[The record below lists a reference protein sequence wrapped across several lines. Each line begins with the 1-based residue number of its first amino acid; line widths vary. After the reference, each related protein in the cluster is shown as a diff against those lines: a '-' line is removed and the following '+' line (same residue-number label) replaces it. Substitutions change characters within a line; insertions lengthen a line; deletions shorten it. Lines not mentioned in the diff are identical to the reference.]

1 MSNIADQVVVIT
13 GASSGIGA
21 ATARLLASQGARVV
35 LGARRAGKLNEL
47 RDSIG
52 SAGGVAEAVVTDIR
66 QPEEIERLVNTAVE
80 RFGRLDALINNA
92 AMGTVRTIAEGR
104 IEEWRATF
112 ETNVIGTLTACR
124 AALRHMLPLGA
135 GTILNVT
142 SASAHEAWPY
152 LAVYAASKAAVH
164 TLSDGLRKEVAGRG
178 IRVMTIE
185 VHNVGGT
192 DFASTFDSDVL
203 PVAVQRWVELGLLS
217 RESPM
222 IEAADV
228 ARAVAFQLAQPD
240 PVSVHHMSVR
250 SRAN

>member
-1 MSNIADQVVVIT
+1 MNDTSGQVVVIT

-21 ATARLLASQGARVV
+21 ATARLLASQGARIV
-35 LGARRAGKLNEL
+35 LGARRQMKLDEL
-47 RDSIG
+47 CDAIRDG
-52 SAGGVAEAVVTDIR
+52 GGVAEAVVTDM
-66 QPEEIERLVNTAVE
+66 QNSDQVERLVNTAVE
-80 RFGRLDALINNA
+80 SFGRIDALVNNA
-92 AMGTVRTIAEGR
+92 ATGTVRTIADGR

-124 AALRHMLPLGA
+124 AALRHMLPHGR

-164 TLSDGLRKEVAGRG
+164 ALSNGLRKEVAGRG

-192 DFASTFDSDVL
+192 DFASTFDGDVL
-203 PVAVQRWVELGLLS
+203 PVAIQRWVELGLLS

-228 ARAVAFQLAQPD
+228 ARAIAFQLSQPD
-240 PVSVHHMSVR
+240 PVSVHHISVR